1 MMTPTLVTGGDL
13 MIRFK
18 LKEMLSEKA
27 FREGKRINLDELS
40 DATGVNKSTL
50 SRISS
55 VRGYNTT
62 TDNID
67 KLCRFFG
74 CSVDKLIEYVPD
86 EEVAGLDSSPQAP

>member
-1 MMTPTLVTGGDL
+1 

-18 LKEMLSEKA
+18 LKELLSEKA

-40 DATGVNKSTL
+40 EATGVNKSTL

-74 CSVDKLIEYVPD
+74 CSVDKLMEYVPD
-86 EEVAGLDSSPQAP
+86 EEIARADGSAPAA

>member
-1 MMTPTLVTGGDL
+1 

-40 DATGVNKSTL
+40 EATGVNKSTL

-74 CSVDKLIEYVPD
+74 CSVDKLLEYVPD
-86 EEVAGLDSSPQAP
+86 EEVSGVERV

>member
-1 MMTPTLVTGGDL
+1 

-18 LKEMLSEKA
+18 LKEMLAEKA
-27 FREGKRINLDELS
+27 FREGKRSNLDDLS
-40 DATGVNKSTL
+40 EATKINKSTL

-74 CSVDKLIEYVPD
+74 CDVGKIMEYVPD
-86 EEVAGLDSSPQAP
+86 EEIIGVEEDYSKA

>member
-1 MMTPTLVTGGDL
+1 

-18 LKEMLSEKA
+18 LKETLAEKA
-27 FREGKRINLDELS
+27 FRDGKRINLDELS
-40 DATGVNKSTL
+40 EATGVNKSTL

-62 TDNID
+62 TENID

-74 CSVDKLIEYVPD
+74 CSVVKLIEYVPD
-86 EEVAGLDSSPQAP
+86 EEVVGVERVHQTPS